1 MAQRFHTCTNLYLM
15 SITQTLS
22 TALTLCAE
30 SGRTVSGG
38 EMYVDCKYNKQE
50 LYKSH
55 WDIHTSEDGTGSQVL
70 FFPLQPGKLNIIKD
84 LDIPYFLPK
93 VLKWAHAILRNPPAA
108 VDSIR
113 INQQLMLTVSR

>member
-1 MAQRFHTCTNLYLM
+1 
-15 SITQTLS
+15 
-22 TALTLCAE
+22 
-30 SGRTVSGG
+30 
-38 EMYVDCKYNKQE
+38 MYVDCKYNKQE

-93 VLKWAHAILRNPPAA
+93 VRNVYTVPNACD
-108 VDSIR
+108 VT
-113 INQQLMLTVSR
+113 LMR